1 MDEIIRLVAALET
14 AKDQQKVAICSRL
27 KIRVGSLKARQ
38 LCSSAPN
45 IGTMASLVMGLVAVV
60 FMLK

>member
-14 AKDQQKVAICSRL
+14 ASDQQKAPICSRL

-45 IGTMASLVMGLVAVV
+45 IGTMASFVIGLVAAV
-60 FMLK
+60 FRLK